1 MFITALFIIPQNISL
16 KSFNTRMDK
25 LWYTYILGYYIVN
38 SNELQLTT
46 KIGIRLTHIT
56 LSKIDQI

>member
-1 MFITALFIIPQNISL
+1 
-16 KSFNTRMDK
+16 MDT

-38 SNELQLTT
+38 SNEMQLTT

-56 LSKIDQI
+56 LSKTDEI